1 MLPALSTGEL
11 EIATGGVAASLFNGI
26 ARGLPIIAVIGTL
39 VNILLR
45 EIQARA
51 IPWQSE

>member
-1 MLPALSTGEL
+1 MF
-11 EIATGGVAASLFNGI
+11 V
-26 ARGLPIIAVIGTL
+26 GLLVIAVIGTL

-45 EIQARA
+45 EIQVRA